1 MKRLLLILS
10 IIIAPFF
17 LKAQQN
23 IYTNDPTLLEEI
35 TGLIKKSDKFNL
47 YLNMHSSLNGKWIEH
62 HGFDNVYFK
71 MDQLRIEARGNIND
85 WIYYRWRQRLNR
97 NNDGSGALD
106 NLPKSIDYAAVGFR
120 VTPKFSIFAGKQCA
134 AYGGFEFDLN
144 PIDIYEYSDM
154 VEYMDNF
161 LTGVNFIY
169 NFTPTQELC
178 LQILDSRNYSFKAT
192 YGNLPSYINDTKCPL
207 LYTLNWNGSFLEEML
222 KFRWSASLM
231 QQSRSQNMAY
241 FAAGNEINID
251 KVNAFID
258 VMYARQGLD
267 RKGIMTEIINQ
278 DPGTNRI
285 DYTALGADY
294 LSLVMKVNYRIEP
307 RINLFVKA
315 MYETAGLYKNNMS
328 REKGRYRTSLGYIG
342 GIEYYPMKSNL
353 HFFLAFIGRTYD
365 FSHKARRLGWED
377 YNTQQITT
385 GFIYQ
390 LPMF

>member
-1 MKRLLLILS
+1 MKKILLI
-10 IIIAPFF
+10 IAIF
-17 LKAQQN
+17 LAPLIMKAQQN

-47 YLNMHSSLNGKWIEH
+47 YLNMHTSLNAKWIEH
-62 HGFDNVYFK
+62 HGFDHAYFK
-71 MDQLRIEARGNIND
+71 MDQLRIEARGNLNS
-85 WIYYRWRQRLNR
+85 WMYYRWRQRLNR
-97 NNDGSGALD
+97 SNDGGGALD

-120 VTPKFSIFAGKQCA
+120 PSSKFSIFIGKQCA

-144 PIDIYEYSDM
+144 PIEIYEYSDM

-169 NFTPTQELC
+169 NISSSQELC
-178 LQILDSRNYSFKAT
+178 LQILDSRNYSFERT
-192 YGNLPSYINDTKCPL
+192 YGNLPSYVRDTKCPL
-207 LYTLNWNGSFLEEML
+207 LYTLNWNGSFLEDML

-231 QQSRSQNMAY
+231 QEARSQNMAY

-251 KVNAFID
+251 KVNAFVD
-258 VMYARQGLD
+258 VMYARQGID
-267 RKGIMTEIINQ
+267 RKGIITEIINS
-278 DPGTNRI
+278 DLGNRT

-294 LSLVMKVNYRIEP
+294 LSVVAKLNYRFEP
-307 RINLFVKA
+307 RWNFFVKG
-315 MYETAGLYKNNMS
+315 MYETAGLYKHNED
-328 REKGRYRTSLGYIG
+328 RAKGRYRTSWGYLA
-342 GIEYYPMKSNL
+342 GIEYYPTKTNL
-353 HFFLAFIGRTYD
+353 HFFLTFIGRTYD
-365 FSHKARRLGWED
+365 YNFRGKELGWRN